1 MHALVRPHG
10 AGAQDNSAT
19 SPAITPRVATLDG
32 GTALKK
38 HSGRRD
44 DGDADELIEMRYQEH
59 LARSELQALFEDGG
73 LAAAPDRLPS
83 GLHPS

>member
-1 MHALVRPHG
+1 MHALVRRHG
-10 AGAQDNSAT
+10 AGAQDISAT
-19 SPAITPRVATLDG
+19 SPTITPHVETLDG

-59 LARSELQALFEDGG
+59 LARSELQSLFEDGG
-73 LAAAPDRLPS
+73 LVAAPDRLPS
-83 GLHPS
+83 GMQPS